1 MNDGVLN
8 NLPVEMQHEILVKY
22 YLDNRLFYFY
32 FIRLI

>member
-22 YLDNRLFYFY
+22 YLDNRLFLFLFY
-32 FIRLI
+32 